1 MTHTP
6 IAYRPDIDGLRAIA
20 IGTVVFYHAFPSA
33 LPGGFIGVDIFF
45 IISGFLISSI
55 IFVQMAKGRFSFR
68 EFYVRRVCRIFPA
81 LAVVLFLTMAAGW
94 LWLLSSDWQRLGEHV
109 RGGAFFMA
117 NFVLA
122 GEAGYFDQA
131 AELKPLLHLWSL
143 AIEEQFYLAWPLLA
157 FVAYRFRFALPL
169 LIVIALAA
177 SFGFNVA
184 RIANK
189 PVATFFLPGT
199 RVWELLVGC
208 LLAYRAHFPTNGL
221 GRVIALG
228 EAKVPVNVRAAC
240 GLALIVIGL
249 VVINKQQLFPGWWAL
264 FPTLGAALLIS
275 AGPTAY
281 INRLLLA
288 HRLMIFIGLISYPL
302 YLWHW
307 PMLSL
312 ATIYVGG
319 VPSVEIRA
327 ALVVASIAA
336 AAATYYFLERPIRF
350 GAVPR
355 RKAAVI
361 LVTICLMIGGAGHL
375 TAKAV
380 IPSHAS
386 SYGTDPIAAA
396 AGEWQYPTPILAAET
411 YRRHKLLKMSNTT
424 GPEGVLFLG
433 DSNME
438 QYWPRIEVLGQRPD
452 IVARKTIYFLTFGG
466 CPPLPD
472 VTEVNH
478 PYCAGFVD
486 AGLELVRERDIKTV
500 VVGAHW
506 WSYFTQQAVYEYKG
520 QRLTSAEGGD
530 KSLDAFVGM
539 VRTWIAEGRKV
550 YVVLNIPYGNQMDPK
565 NMIRRHLTSFEVTS
579 RPVMLA
585 NLQKQV
591 EFTRRMRLALEAV
604 GAETIDPLAYLCDK
618 DGICPTVTREGEPI
632 YKDAGHLR
640 PTYVRSQVTFVD
652 RLLQ

>member
-1 MTHTP
+1 M
-6 IAYRPDIDGLRAIA
+6 
-20 IGTVVFYHAFPSA
+20 
-33 LPGGFIGVDIFF
+33 
-45 IISGFLISSI
+45 
-55 IFVQMAKGRFSFR
+55 M
-68 EFYVRRVCRIFPA
+68 
-81 LAVVLFLTMAAGW
+81 AGW

-117 NFVLA
+117 NFILA

-157 FVAYRFRFALPL
+157 FVAYRYRFALPV
-169 LIVIALAA
+169 LIVIGLAT

-199 RVWELLVGC
+199 RVWELLIGC
-208 LLAYRAHFPTNGL
+208 LLAYCVHFPTSGL

-228 EAKVPVNVRAAC
+228 EAKVSANIRSLLGIV
-240 GLALIVIGL
+240 LIGIGVAVIS
-249 VVINKQQLFPGWWAL
+249 KQQLFPGWWAL
-264 FPTLGAALLIS
+264 LPTLGAALLIS
-275 AGPTAY
+275 AGPTAL
-281 INRLLLA
+281 INRRLLA
-288 HRLMIFIGLISYPL
+288 NPLMTFVGLISYPL

-319 VPSVEIRA
+319 APSLEIRA
-327 ALVVASIAA
+327 VLVVASVAA
-336 AAATYYFLERPIRF
+336 ATATYYFLERPIRF

-361 LVTICLMIGGAGHL
+361 LAAICVIIGASGHL
-375 TAKAV
+375 VAKSA

-386 SYGTDPIAAA
+386 SYGTDPIATA

-411 YRRHKLLKMSNTT
+411 YRRHKLLKMTNTT
-424 GPEGVLFLG
+424 GSEGVLFFG

-438 QYWPRIEVLGQRPD
+438 QYWPRVEVLGQQPE
-452 IVARKTIYFLTFGG
+452 IAARKTIYFLTFGG

-486 AGLELVRERDIKTV
+486 AGLALVRERNIKTV
-500 VVGAHW
+500 VIGAHW
-506 WSYFTQQAVYEYKG
+506 WSYFTQHVSYEYKS
-520 QRLTSAEGGD
+520 QRLISAEGGA
-530 KSLDAFVGM
+530 KSLEAFVDM

-550 YVVLNIPYGNQMDPK
+550 YVVLNIPFGTEMDPK
-565 NMIRRHLTSFEVTS
+565 NMIRRHLTSFEVIWH
-579 RPVMLA
+579 PVNLA
-585 NLQKQV
+585 TLQKQV
-591 EFTRRMRLALEAV
+591 ELTQRMRLLLEAV

-618 DGICPTVTREGEPI
+618 DGICPTVTPDGKPI

-640 PTYVRSQVTFVD
+640 PTYVRSQVTFLD